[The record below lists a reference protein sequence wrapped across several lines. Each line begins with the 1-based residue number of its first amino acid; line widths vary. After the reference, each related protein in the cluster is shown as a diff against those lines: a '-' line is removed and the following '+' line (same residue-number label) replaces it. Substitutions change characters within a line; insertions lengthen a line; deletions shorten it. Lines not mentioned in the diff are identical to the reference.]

1 MNPDMSEQEAVFTIR
16 RHSCSLIIKKCDIFT
31 QKGLKAIHC
40 PRTFETDLRIIY
52 EKSVIGQF
60 MRKYDSIK
68 DSIAS
73 QIKAYTENKQLPNG
87 YEFPPGSV
95 CPIEINNEKFCLC
108 AFNEQTEKNQVKD
121 MSIADYIA
129 YWEQLWPNIKKLKA
143 EEVSIAVPGGRIVDV
158 GPSGFNLEQKIGVI
172 VHTFFKC
179 LQDNKRPCL
188 KLTICLWGMETEDFN
203 YTGWG
208 KSILPYL
215 WDMSYLPIRWQ
226 VSNEKTKQPG
236 DKGGGIGGD
245 KDHESEMRFQNLKTD
260 MIQIAKNIEDVIGD
274 KIEQKSSGGSSQT
287 ITIAVDHESLRKI
300 ADHLGDDSKLRSYL
314 SKGDKEQYDPNHLF
328 EILSI
333 LIYEKNMFGPL
344 NKQNIVRVC
353 LGYTKTDHTGSF
365 EQKSDVIL
373 TDSWR
378 KLGTRISAISRK
390 FENSYKEIQ
399 KHQKYYDL
407 IKNVIDTEYKTESL

>member
-16 RHSCSLIIKKCDIFT
+16 QHSCRLIIKKCDIFT

-40 PRTFETDLRIIY
+40 PQTLETDLRIIY
-52 EKSVIGQF
+52 EESVIGQF
-60 MRKYDSIK
+60 MLKYDSIK

-73 QIKAYTENKQLPNG
+73 QIQAYRENKQLPNG
-87 YEFPPGSV
+87 HKFSPGSV

-188 KLTICLWGMETEDFN
+188 RLTICLWGMETEDFN

-215 WDMSYLPIRWQ
+215 LYMSYLPIHWQ
-226 VSNEKTKQPG
+226 VSNEKTTLEDPRDHRDPDE
-236 DKGGGIGGD
+236 DKEI
-245 KDHESEMRFQNLKTD
+245 RFQNLKTD
-260 MIQIAKNIEDVIGD
+260 MIQIAKNIEDVCND

-287 ITIAVDHESLRKI
+287 ITIEVDHALLRKI
-300 ADHLGDDSKLRSYL
+300 ADHIGDDDKLRYYL

-333 LIYEKNMFGPL
+333 LIYEKNLFGPL

-365 EQKSDVIL
+365 VQKSDAIL

-399 KHQKYYDL
+399 KHQRCYRL

>member
-16 RHSCSLIIKKCDIFT
+16 QHSCRLIIKKCDIFT

-40 PRTFETDLRIIY
+40 PQTLETDLRIIY
-52 EKSVIGQF
+52 EESVIGQF
-60 MRKYDSIK
+60 MLKYDSIK

-73 QIKAYTENKQLPNG
+73 QIQAYRENKQLPNG
-87 YEFPPGSV
+87 YKFSPGSV

-188 KLTICLWGMETEDFN
+188 QLTICLWGMETEFFN

-215 WDMSYLPIRWQ
+215 LYMSYLPIHWQ
-226 VSNEKTKQPG
+226 VSNEKTTLEDPRDHRDHRDPDE
-236 DKGGGIGGD
+236 DKEI
-245 KDHESEMRFQNLKTD
+245 RFQKLKTD
-260 MIQIAKNIEDVIGD
+260 MILIAKNIEDVLND

-287 ITIAVDHESLRKI
+287 ITIEVDHALLRKI
-300 ADHLGDDSKLRSYL
+300 ADHIGDDDKLRYYL

-365 EQKSDVIL
+365 VQKSDAIL

-399 KHQKYYDL
+399 EHKYYYYDK
-407 IKNVIDTEYKTESL
+407 IKKVIDTEY

>member
-16 RHSCSLIIKKCDIFT
+16 QHSCRLIIKKCDIFT

-40 PRTFETDLRIIY
+40 PQTLETDLRIIY
-52 EKSVIGQF
+52 EESVIGQF
-60 MRKYDSIK
+60 MLKYDSIK

-73 QIKAYTENKQLPNG
+73 QIQAYRENKQLPNG
-87 YEFPPGSV
+87 YKFSPGSV

-215 WDMSYLPIRWQ
+215 LYMSYLPIHWQ
-226 VSNEKTKQPG
+226 VSNEKTTLEDPRDHRDHRDPDE
-236 DKGGGIGGD
+236 DKEI
-245 KDHESEMRFQNLKTD
+245 RFQKLKTD
-260 MIQIAKNIEDVIGD
+260 MILIAKNIEDVLND

-287 ITIAVDHESLRKI
+287 ITIEVDHALLRKI
-300 ADHLGDDSKLRSYL
+300 ADHIGDDDKLRYYL

-365 EQKSDVIL
+365 VQKSDAIL
-373 TDSWR
+373 TD
-378 KLGTRISAISRK
+378 
-390 FENSYKEIQ
+390 
-399 KHQKYYDL
+399 
-407 IKNVIDTEYKTESL
+407 

>member
-108 AFNEQTEKNQVKD
+108 AFNEQTKKNQVKD

-129 YWEQLWPNIKKLKA
+129 YWEQLWPNIKELKA
-143 EEVSIAVPGGRIVDV
+143 EEVSIAVPGGIIVDV

-179 LQDNKRPCL
+179 LQDNKKPCL
-188 KLTICLWGMETEDFN
+188 KLTICLWGMEAESFN

-245 KDHESEMRFQNLKTD
+245 KDHESEMKFQNLKTD

-287 ITIAVDHESLRKI
+287 ITIEVDHALLRKI
-300 ADHLGDDSKLRSYL
+300 ADHMGDDTELRDYL

-333 LIYEKNMFGPL
+333 LIYEKKMFGPL

-365 EQKSDVIL
+365 EQKSDAIL

-399 KHQKYYDL
+399 DHKYYYYDK
-407 IKNVIDTEYKTESL
+407 IKKVIDTEY

>member
-16 RHSCSLIIKKCDIFT
+16 QHSCRLIIKKCDIFT

-40 PRTFETDLRIIY
+40 PQTLETDLRTIY
-52 EKSVIGQF
+52 EESVIGQF
-60 MRKYDSIK
+60 MLKYDSIK

-73 QIKAYTENKQLPNG
+73 QIKAYRENKQLPNG
-87 YEFPPGSV
+87 YKFLPGSV

-188 KLTICLWGMETEDFN
+188 NLTICLWGMEPEFFN

-226 VSNEKTKQPG
+226 VNEKGPIYLPPLG
-236 DKGGGIGGD
+236 DPKI
-245 KDHESEMRFQNLKTD
+245 RFQNLKTD
-260 MIQIAKNIEDVIGD
+260 MIQIAKNIEDVCND

-287 ITIAVDHESLRKI
+287 ITIEVDHALLRKI
-300 ADHLGDDSKLRSYL
+300 ADHMGDDTELRDYL

-333 LIYEKNMFGPL
+333 LIYEKDMFNPL

-365 EQKSDVIL
+365 VQKSDAIL

-399 KHQKYYDL
+399 KHQRCYRL

>member
-16 RHSCSLIIKKCDIFT
+16 QHSCRLIIKKCDIFA

-40 PRTFETDLRIIY
+40 PRTLETDLRIIY
-52 EKSVIGQF
+52 EESVIGQF
-60 MRKYDSIK
+60 MLKYDSIK

-73 QIKAYTENKQLPNG
+73 QIQAYRENKQLPNG
-87 YEFPPGSV
+87 HKFSPGSV

-108 AFNEQTEKNQVKD
+108 AFNEQTKKNQVKD

-158 GPSGFNLEQKIGVI
+158 GPSQFNLEQKIGVI
-172 VHTFFKC
+172 VHTFFTC

-188 KLTICLWGMETEDFN
+188 QLTICLWGMETEFFN

-226 VSNEKTKQPG
+226 VSNEPSNPPGPEDPDG
-236 DKGGGIGGD
+236 DK
-245 KDHESEMRFQNLKTD
+245 SEIMFQNLKTD
-260 MIQIAKNIEDVIGD
+260 MIQIAKNIEDVCND

-287 ITIAVDHESLRKI
+287 ITIEVDHALLRKI
-300 ADHLGDDSKLRSYL
+300 ADHMGDDTELRDYL

-365 EQKSDVIL
+365 VQKSDAIL

-399 KHQKYYDL
+399 EHKYYYYDK
-407 IKNVIDTEYKTESL
+407 IKKVIDTEY